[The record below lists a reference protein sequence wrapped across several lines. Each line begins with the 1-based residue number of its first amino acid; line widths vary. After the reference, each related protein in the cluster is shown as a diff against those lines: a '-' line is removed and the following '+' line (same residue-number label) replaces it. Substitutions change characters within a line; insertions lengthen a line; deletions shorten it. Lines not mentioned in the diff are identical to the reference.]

1 MAPGGPT
8 PSSSVRLRSCMRWY
22 TRGGPVEMTLK
33 SIAGIGLLLAALSGT
48 AQSQATRAH
57 DPGSRPGANAGGP
70 IDNLTPGELKLFKA
84 GQAGWASSIR
94 AAAGSRRDRRPL
106 WGPLLLQSLGACAL
120 LVLGF
125 ALGERNATQRQL
137 ADLRARV
144 DTMGQLF
151 EQSVLQKRA
160 TGERLETVL
169 TAGATR
175 KPDERVIDGLI
186 NSLAFDTSVNVR
198 LNALNA
204 LYQHAD
210 QDVVRAGVLA
220 CLPREPNALVQ
231 VSMIDF
237 LVATRDREAAPEL
250 RKLVVDARADAD
262 VRESARR
269 AIDQL

>member
-1 MAPGGPT
+1 MSELADAKLDEETAASMRAHIDGCPDCRREFESLRRTLEALDTLPAAAP
-8 PSSSVRLRSCMRWY
+8 SHRLRARVMGDIE
-22 TRGGPVEMTLK
+22 TEKLTL
-33 SIAGIGLLLAALSGT
+33 
-48 AQSQATRAH
+48 RH
-57 DPGSRPGANAGGP
+57 
-70 IDNLTPGELKLFKA
+70 
-84 GQAGWASSIR
+84 AGWASSIR
-94 AAAGSRRDRRPL
+94 AAADSRHGRRSL

-137 ADLRARV
+137 ADLRAKV

-151 EQSVLQKRA
+151 DQSVLQKRA

-169 TAGATR
+169 AAAATR
-175 KPDERVIDGLI
+175 KPDERLIDGLI

-204 LYQHAD
+204 LYLHAD

-220 CLPREPNALVQ
+220 CLPREPNPLVQ
-231 VSMIDF
+231 VAMIDF
-237 LVATRDREAAPEL
+237 LAATRDREAASEL
-250 RKLVVDARADAD
+250 RKLVVDNRADAD